1 MSLTLATQEP
11 FLGSGVAQA
20 TRFFMSFLA
29 QHRTARAVPLP
40 KSVPHSNLRR
50 RAPTYGMHS
59 RSVDAVSS
67 WSSWKLFVCSN
78 QESG

>member
-1 MSLTLATQEP
+1 MALTLAQQEP

-40 KSVPHSNLRR
+40 KSMALGASPRLQHFAALRLVAKTQIQPR
-50 RAPTYGMHS
+50 RYFNRTG
-59 RSVDAVSS
+59 R
-67 WSSWKLFVCSN
+67 
-78 QESG
+78 